1 MTAAAKVELFLECT
15 EMDEENIFTKR
26 FVDCVKKEH
35 DDRSSE
41 VSLIFKLAYVN
52 DFPCHSPTFHFEQCK
67 W

>member
-1 MTAAAKVELFLECT
+1 
-15 EMDEENIFTKR
+15 MDEENIFTKR